1 MLHLEKCPL
10 VSKKMFVTF
19 SIYNMITYNIKNVHI
34 IFQNILQKSIST
46 FIMKIFNT
54 YSKKSKQIFEK
65 MLTMY

>member
-34 IFQNILQKSIST
+34 FFKNILQKIIST